1 MSGKFSMTEVTILRH
16 ELQDSGFDSFQIADV
31 VTAFVASHGYGISR
45 EMALNA
51 ANLIEQRHHKVE
63 SLQREL
69 ETSALAM

>member
-1 MSGKFSMTEVTILRH
+1 MSGKFSTTDITTLRR
-16 ELQDSGFDSFQIADV
+16 ELLERELDCFQIAEV

-51 ANLIEQRHHKVE
+51 ANLIEQRHRNVE

-69 ETSALAM
+69 EISALAM